1 MRVFAAILFYLR
13 GMEKV
18 ILITGATSGFGMAM
32 ARTFAAQ
39 GHAIIITGRREDRL
53 HDLQHNL
60 EQVHP
65 GAVLSLPFDVRNEQ
79 EVTEAVEKALNWKG
93 HIDVLINNAGLA
105 AGRDPI
111 DTASSEDWNQMID
124 TNVKGLLWMSKYVAV
139 AMKRRGQGHIVN
151 IGSIAGKEAYGGG
164 SVYCA
169 SKFAVEAITQS
180 MRVDLL
186 PFGIKVSQ
194 VCPGAANTDFSLVRF
209 KGDQEKANAVYQGFI
224 PLNAQDIADAVDF
237 IIHRPTHVSI
247 HDMVIMPAAQ
257 ASSLIIHKP

>member
-1 MRVFAAILFYLR
+1 
-13 GMEKV
+13 
-18 ILITGATSGFGMAM
+18 
-32 ARTFAAQ
+32 
-39 GHAIIITGRREDRL
+39 
-53 HDLQHNL
+53 LQ
-60 EQVHP
+60 
-65 GAVLSLPFDVRNEQ
+65 
-79 EVTEAVEKALNWKG
+79 WKG
-93 HIDVLINNAGLA
+93 RIDVLINNAGLA

-124 TNVKGLLWMSKYVAV
+124 TNVKGLLWMSKYVSA
-139 AMKRRGQGHIVN
+139 AMKQRGQGHIVN

-186 PFGIKVSQ
+186 PFSIKVSQ
-194 VCPGAANTDFSLVRF
+194 VCPGAANTEFSLVRF
-209 KGDQEKANAVYQGFI
+209 KGDGEKANAVYQGFI

-237 IIHRPTHVSI
+237 IIHRPAHVSI

-257 ASSLIIHKP
+257 ASSLIIHRQ

>member
-1 MRVFAAILFYLR
+1 MFASFLFYLR

-18 ILITGATSGFGMAM
+18 ILITGATSGFGLAM

-53 HDLQHNL
+53 HVLQQTL
-60 EQVHP
+60 TTTYKAQ
-65 GAVLSLPFDVRNEQ
+65 VLSLPHDIRNEN
-79 EVTEAVEKALNWKG
+79 EVKQAVEKALQWKG

-124 TNVKGLLWMSKYVAV
+124 TNVKGLLWMSKYVSA
-139 AMKRRGQGHIVN
+139 AMKQRGQGHIVN

-180 MRVDLL
+180 MRADLL

-194 VCPGAANTDFSLVRF
+194 VCPGAAHTEFSLVRF
-209 KGDQEKANAVYQGFI
+209 KGDAAKADAVYQGFI
-224 PLNAQDIADAVDF
+224 PLDAQDIADAVDF
-237 IIHRPTHVSI
+237 IIHRPAHVSI

-257 ASSLIIHKP
+257 ASSLIIHKQ